1 MPAEV
6 PQEKEPRETPT
17 NRMPSDSAFFERVV
31 PILLIVLGIITVALI
46 LFALGVLLGFVPF

>member
-1 MPAEV
+1 
-6 PQEKEPRETPT
+6 
-17 NRMPSDSAFFERVV
+17 MPSDSAFFERVV